1 MKAFA
6 SYLRFVAEGAQLSA
20 FRDALRKENIPCMR
34 QVIMGGRFHGM
45 IHPHYRKP
53 FFRLAEACDIRI
65 TLTEEKGWRVRL
77 RPLRLRYGLLAGL
90 LPAAA
95 FLWWSNSTIRSIEIY
110 GNQTI
115 SDTHLLRVM
124 EELGI
129 CRGAAYA
136 DLDLSLAEQQLRL
149 AVSDLEWITLRHT
162 GGRLVVELEEE
173 TKPPQRYADRIPTN
187 YVATVTA
194 QITEMQV
201 YNGKAL
207 VSVGDAVKAGDVLIS
222 GVTEDVRGIS
232 YLKHADGIIT
242 GIYEETL
249 HLYHPFCKETT
260 VTGAVSNATYLEC
273 FGKRFSLSPGFTAP
287 QKDFIYTETVTP
299 LKLFGRELPFYK
311 IDCRYSRQE
320 TTIAVYSPQE
330 IAAMQEEEALRFEQ
344 NFHSKDQ
351 ILGKE
356 YIQTVDDLGIS
367 LKIHYIFKGVIGK
380 TSEIFVKMQ

>member
-1 MKAFA
+1 MKSFRSYIRFA
-6 SYLRFVAEGAQLSA
+6 AEGTQLSA

-34 QVIMGGRFHGM
+34 QVITGSRFHGM
-45 IHPHYRKP
+45 IRPRYRKI
-53 FFRLAEACDIRI
+53 FLHIAEIHGVQV

-77 RPLRLRYGLLAGL
+77 RPFRLRYGLLVGL

-95 FLWWSNSTIRSIEIY
+95 FLWWSNRTIRSIEIY

-115 SDTHLLRVM
+115 SDTHLLRAM

-129 CRGAAYA
+129 CRGAAYS

-149 AVSDLEWITLRHT
+149 AVSDIEWITLRHT

-173 TKPPQRYADRIPTN
+173 TKPPLQYADRIPTN

-194 QITEMQV
+194 QITEMRV

-207 VSVGDAVKAGDVLIS
+207 VAVGDAVKAGDVLIS
-222 GVTEDVRGIS
+222 GVVEDVRGIS

-242 GIYEETL
+242 GIYEEDL
-249 HLYHPFCKETT
+249 QLYHPFVKETA
-260 VTGAVSNATYLEC
+260 VTGEIKTSVFLEC

-287 QKDFIYTETVTP
+287 QKDFIYTETATP
-299 LKLFGRELPFYK
+299 LKLFGRQLPFYK
-311 IDCRYSRQE
+311 IDCRYALQE
-320 TTIAVYSPQE
+320 STVAVYSAQE

-344 NFHSKDQ
+344 NFHSGDR

-367 LKIHYIFKGVIGK
+367 LKIHYIFEGVIGK